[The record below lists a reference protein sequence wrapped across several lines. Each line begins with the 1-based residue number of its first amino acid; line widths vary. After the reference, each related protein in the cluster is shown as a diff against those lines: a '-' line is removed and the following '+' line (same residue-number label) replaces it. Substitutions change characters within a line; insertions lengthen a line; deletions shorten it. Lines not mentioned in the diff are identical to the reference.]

1 MVEKTHTAGWWPQV
15 YEPLRNIGAKIADWF
30 APASDA
36 ASTEDAYEI
45 NMELPGVEAD
55 DIDIAVDDGQL
66 TVRGEKRFQREEKG
80 RTYYFSEREYGA
92 FQRSFRLPSDADADN
107 VAADFLNGVLTVRIP
122 KAKPRQESAKK
133 IQIRTG

>member
-1 MVEKTHTAGWWPQV
+1 MVEKSHTAGWWPQV

-36 ASTEDAYEI
+36 AATEDAYEI
-45 NMELPGVEAD
+45 NMELPGVEAG

-66 TVRGEKRFQREEKG
+66 TIRGEKRSQREEKG

-92 FQRSFRLPSDADADN
+92 FQRSFRLPADADAQKVD
-107 VAADFLNGVLTVRIP
+107 ADFVNGVLTVRIA
-122 KAKPRQESAKK
+122 KATPHKEKSKK
-133 IQIRTG
+133 IPIRTG